1 MSGSGISWARCKSA
15 PCFRQITTPAPHSS
29 VFTGRMP
36 FLPPNQQR
44 QSTEGIKHWRN
55 QALKESSTE
64 GISPKQSKHWKSATF
79 QNRSIFCYKHQI
91 VRNCNMTIFLLRP
104 KSSTT
109 QLYFQQWENFTVN
122 TCLFSFSSTIEILQ
136 RLRRH
141 CYLQS
146 TNGNTEASDE
156 ITW

>member
-1 MSGSGISWARCKSA
+1 MLLCMVSQRAESTY
-15 PCFRQITTPAPHSS
+15 CFRPHLCAGQRHKNTGGEINWEPANSHSCEKY
-29 VFTGRMP
+29 P
-36 FLPPNQQR
+36 FKLCVRVLVSKKVQ
-44 QSTEGIKHWRN
+44 
-55 QALKESSTE
+55 
-64 GISPKQSKHWKSATF
+64 SPKQSKHWKSATF